1 MRWGLQP
8 PHPSSPPEG
17 LDQERVIRYTFGMT
31 DKQPR
36 KARVRGTHSTTH
48 VSPEAPFGIREE
60 PTRPD
65 CPHPSSPPKRFAEA
79 ALKGLAAHKAD
90 VERPTVHV
98 IGLHHTVPSEAF
110 SHCAFTGKVLRFPLV
125 LHEAGY
131 RVVEYA
137 NGASQSE
144 ADEKVCI
151 FSVDQLSK
159 FAGGDENLFNKTT
172 SGLDS
177 DEELRDL
184 FGLMVTR
191 ELRKRI
197 KPGDI
202 VAHVFGCTS
211 GAMRMVKAFPE
222 AVHVETGIGYSSGP
236 FGAYRIFESEA
247 WRAWHMGRY
256 TLSSNGAGGTWPS
269 YPEFTC
275 TQVVPNYYR
284 EEDWALGDG
293 DKYSHNDCSPAPYAL
308 WVGRLASI
316 KGVEVVQSLARAMP
330 ELTFKCVS
338 GDIPTKEFMAER
350 LNAPNIEFL
359 GRVSARSDLAKLYGG
374 AVATIMPS
382 LFWEPFGGVAVES
395 LMCGTPVLCPDYA
408 AFVETVADAE
418 DGVRCGPP
426 GDYVDGL
433 RAILDP
439 RWPDWTSV
447 EASVRAKVRYDRRAR
462 AIERFGIKAV
472 GLRYKAALGA
482 IRRWHA
488 QGLRPEGA

>member
-1 MRWGLQP
+1 
-8 PHPSSPPEG
+8 
-17 LDQERVIRYTFGMT
+17 
-31 DKQPR
+31 
-36 KARVRGTHSTTH
+36 
-48 VSPEAPFGIREE
+48 
-60 PTRPD
+60 
-65 CPHPSSPPKRFAEA
+65 
-79 ALKGLAAHKAD
+79 
-90 VERPTVHV
+90 
-98 IGLHHTVPSEAF
+98 
-110 SHCAFTGKVLRFPLV
+110 
-125 LHEAGY
+125 
-131 RVVEYA
+131 VEYA

-159 FAGGDENLFNKTT
+159 FAGGDEDLFNKTT

-197 KPGDI
+197 KPGDV

-211 GAMRMVKAFPE
+211 GAQRIVKAFPE

-256 TLSSNGAGGTWPS
+256 TLSQNGAGGTWPS

-293 DKYSHNDCSPAPYAL
+293 SVDCSGDGYPYAL

-316 KGVEVVQSLARAMP
+316 KGVEVVQSLARAFP
-330 ELTFKCVS
+330 ELAFKCVS

-350 LNAPNIEFL
+350 LSAPNIEFL

-374 AVATIMPS
+374 AVATVMPS

-408 AFVETVADAE
+408 AFVETVAHVE

-433 RAILDP
+433 KILL
-439 RWPDWTSV
+439 S
-447 EASVRAKVRYDRRAR
+447 EARDAGKAGRRERRAR
-462 AIERFGIKAV
+462 AIERFGVKAV

-482 IRRWHA
+482 IQSWHA

>member
-1 MRWGLQP
+1 
-8 PHPSSPPEG
+8 
-17 LDQERVIRYTFGMT
+17 MT
-31 DKQPR
+31 DHNRREGIEGPTPR

-48 VSPEAPFGIREE
+48 VRPERLTPLDAFEPEP

-65 CPHPSSPPKRFAEA
+65 CPHPSKPPEQEYKTQLVSTKRFIAEA
-79 ALKGLAAHKAD
+79 MAEG
-90 VERPTVHV
+90 PTVHV

-137 NGASQSE
+137 NGPSQSE

-151 FSVDQLSK
+151 WNMAELEK
-159 FAGGDENLFNKTT
+159 FAGGVGALYDKTT

-202 VAHVFGCTS
+202 VAHVFGCTA
-211 GAMRMVKAFPE
+211 GAQRIVKAFPD
-222 AVHVETGIGYSSGP
+222 AIHVETGIGYGSGP
-236 FGAYRIFESEA
+236 FGAYRIFESES
-247 WRAWHMGRY
+247 WRGWHMGRY
-256 TLSSNGAGGTWPS
+256 TLAGNGGGGTWPN
-269 YPEFTC
+269 YPELTT
-275 TQVVPNYYR
+275 TQVVPNYYN
-284 EEDWALGDG
+284 EKDWTFYTAPEQL
-293 DKYSHNDCSPAPYAL
+293 SPKPYAL

-316 KGVEVVQSLARAMP
+316 KGPEVVNALAQAHP

-338 GDIPTKEFMAER
+338 GDPLTEDFRLAR

-374 AVATIMPS
+374 AVATVMPS

-408 AFVETVADAE
+408 AFVETVADVE

-426 GDYVDGL
+426 GDYLTGL
-433 RAILDP
+433 QLLLSQERDLAPSARSDRRDRAI
-439 RWPDWTSV
+439 
-447 EASVRAKVRYDRRAR
+447 A
-462 AIERFGIKAV
+462 RFGVKAV
-472 GLRYKAALGA
+472 GLQYKAALGA

-488 QGLRPEGA
+488 EGLKPEGAA

>member
-1 MRWGLQP
+1 MSGAIDP
-8 PHPSSPPEG
+8 APPSSPEG
-17 LDQERVIRYTFGMT
+17 LDPEHVIRYTFGMT
-31 DKQPR
+31 DPTPR

-48 VSPEAPFGIREE
+48 VEPERLTAPGALDRALWPSEE

-65 CPHPSSPPKRFAEA
+65 CPHPSVSPPQPRVEA
-79 ALKGLAAHKAD
+79 FTD
-90 VERPTVHV
+90 ERPTVHV

-151 FSVDQLSK
+151 WSVDQLSK

-191 ELRKRI
+191 ELRKRV

-202 VAHVFGCTS
+202 VAHVFGCTA
-211 GAMRMVKAFPE
+211 GAQRIVKAFPD
-222 AVHVETGIGYSSGP
+222 AIHVETGIGYGSGP
-236 FGAYRIFESEA
+236 FGAYRIFESES

-256 TLSSNGAGGTWPS
+256 TLASNGGGGTWPN
-269 YPEFTC
+269 YPELTTC
-275 TQVVPNYYR
+275 QVVPNYYN
-284 EEDWALGDG
+284 EKDWALGQGGGEDELADNEPG
-293 DKYSHNDCSPAPYAL
+293 RISYGRPYVL

-316 KGVEVVQSLARAMP
+316 KGPEVVQELARANP
-330 ELTFKCVS
+330 NLQFKCVS
-338 GDIPTKEFMAER
+338 GDELTDAFKQHR

-374 AVATIMPS
+374 AVATVMPS

-426 GDYVDGL
+426 SDYLAGL
-433 RAILDP
+433 KAILDP
-439 RWPDWTSV
+439 TF
-447 EASVRAKVRYDRRAR
+447 ASPTARAQRRAR
-462 AIERFGIKAV
+462 AIERFGVKAV

>member
-1 MRWGLQP
+1 
-8 PHPSSPPEG
+8 
-17 LDQERVIRYTFGMT
+17 MT
-31 DKQPR
+31 DPTPR
-36 KARVRGTHSTTH
+36 KARVRGTHSTK
-48 VSPEAPFGIREE
+48 
-60 PTRPD
+60 
-65 CPHPSSPPKRFAEA
+65 HPGPYKNMPCVPIVDSQPPQPP
-79 ALKGLAAHKAD
+79 LTLD
-90 VERPTVHV
+90 PRPTVHV

-144 ADEKVCI
+144 ADEKVRI
-151 FSVDQLSK
+151 FSVDQLSH

-202 VAHVFGCTS
+202 VAHVFGCTA
-211 GAMRMVKAFPE
+211 GAQRIVKAFPD
-222 AVHVETGIGYSSGP
+222 AIHVETGIGYGSGP
-236 FGAYRIFESEA
+236 FGAYRIFESES

-256 TLSSNGAGGTWPS
+256 TLAGNGGGGTWPN
-269 YPEFTC
+269 YPELTT
-275 TQVVPNYYR
+275 TQMVPNYYN
-284 EEDWALGDG
+284 EKDWTFYTAPEQL
-293 DKYSHNDCSPAPYAL
+293 SPKPYAL

-316 KGVEVVQSLARAMP
+316 KGPEVVNALAHANPNLQFR
-330 ELTFKCVS
+330 CVS
-338 GDIPTKEFMAER
+338 GDELTEDFKRTR
-350 LNAPNIEFL
+350 LSAPNIEFL

-374 AVATIMPS
+374 AVATVMPS

-408 AFVETVADAE
+408 AFTETVADAE

-426 GDYVDGL
+426 SDYVHGL
-433 RAILDP
+433 KAILDP

-447 EASVRAKVRYDRRAR
+447 EASVRAKARYDRRAR
-462 AIERFGIKAV
+462 AIKRFGVEAV
-472 GLRYKAALGA
+472 GLKYKAALGA

>member
-1 MRWGLQP
+1 
-8 PHPSSPPEG
+8 
-17 LDQERVIRYTFGMT
+17 MT
-31 DKQPR
+31 DPTPR

-48 VSPEAPFGIREE
+48 VSPEAPFGLREE

-65 CPHPSSPPKRFAEA
+65 VPKPVSRPPERQEA
-79 ALKGLAAHKAD
+79 M
-90 VERPTVHV
+90 VETRPTVHV
-98 IGLHHTVPSEAF
+98 IGLHHTIPSEAF

-137 NGASQSE
+137 NGASQSD
-144 ADEKVCI
+144 ADEKVSI
-151 FSVDQLSK
+151 WSVDQLSK
-159 FAGGDENLFNKTT
+159 LAGGDDALFSKTT

-177 DEELRDL
+177 DPELREL
-184 FGLMVTR
+184 FGILVQR
-191 ELRKRI
+191 ELRKRL

-202 VAHVFGCTS
+202 VAHVFGCTES
-211 GAMRMVKAFPE
+211 AQRLVKAFPQ
-222 AVHVETGIGYSSGP
+222 AIHVETGIGYGSGP
-236 FGAYRIFESEA
+236 FGCYRIFESES

-256 TLSSNGAGGTWPS
+256 TLASNGGGGTWPNYS
-269 YPEFTC
+269 ELTT
-275 TQVVPNYYR
+275 TQVVPNYYDP
-284 EEDWALGDG
+284 ETFPLGKGLGDMPKG
-293 DKYSHNDCSPAPYAL
+293 PGAPERQAKPYAL

-316 KGVEVVQSLARAMP
+316 KGPEVVQALARAMP

-338 GDIPTKEFMAER
+338 GDELTEDFRANR

-395 LMCGTPVLCPDYA
+395 LLTGTPVLCPDYA
-408 AFVETVADAE
+408 AFVETVAHVE

-426 GDYVDGL
+426 GDYLTGL
-433 RAILDP
+433 KMLLE
-439 RWPDWTSV
+439 PDLLWATGHRS
-447 EASVRAKVRYDRRAR
+447 RRRAR
-462 AIERFGIKAV
+462 AIERFGIQAV